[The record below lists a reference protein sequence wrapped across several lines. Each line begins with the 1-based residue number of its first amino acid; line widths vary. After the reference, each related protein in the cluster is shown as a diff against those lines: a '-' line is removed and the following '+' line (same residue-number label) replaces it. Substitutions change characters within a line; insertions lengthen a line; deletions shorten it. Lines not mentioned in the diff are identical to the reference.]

1 MKKLLLLGAAMIA
14 ALALNAQTYDFT
26 TGSLTFNAGSS
37 INYVNGNATA
47 DGITWTVVSPGLNSE
62 SGEGAKSF
70 AQASGFFTFDEIS
83 GLEFVALNSAADK
96 DAIRFAAE
104 ANGGIVGNGGDG
116 FIKIPN
122 QTAGTLISV
131 TYTRKG
137 GSATN
142 LLNGNK
148 AKDKGAGDANYNLT
162 ADGSNTEPAAKGTM
176 VTNKYTVAADGD
188 AYLYITNARIEKI
201 VIGGGDASGVDE
213 AVAEGAKLEYYS
225 VAGVKLGAPV
235 KGERIV
241 RAAVKDG
248 KKVASDIVII
258 NE

>member
-26 TGSLTFNAGSS
+26 KGSLTFNAGSS
-37 INYVNGNATA
+37 INFLNGTATA
-47 DGITWTVVSPGLNSE
+47 DDITWTKVSPGLNTE
-62 SGEGAKSF
+62 AGEGAKSF
-70 AQASGFFTFDEIS
+70 SKAGGFFTFDEIS
-83 GLEFVALNSAADK
+83 GLEFVALNSDANK
-96 DAIRFAAE
+96 DAIRFAAV
-104 ANGGIVGNGGDG
+104 ANGGIVGNGGDD

-122 QTAGTLISV
+122 QTAGTVISV
-131 TYTRKG
+131 TYTMKG
-137 GSATN
+137 TTTTN
-142 LLNGNK
+142 LTNGNK

-162 ADGSNTEPAAKGTM
+162 AATTNTEPAAKGTM

-188 AYLYITNARIEKI
+188 AYLYITNARVEKI

-213 AVAEGAKLEYYS
+213 AVAEGATLEYYS

-248 KKVASDIVII
+248 KKVASDIVIY

>member
-37 INYVNGNATA
+37 INYLNGTATA
-47 DGITWTVVSPGLNSE
+47 DGITWTKVSPGLNTE

-70 AQASGFFTFDEIS
+70 AQAGAFFTFDEIS
-83 GLEFVALNSAADK
+83 GLEFVALNSSSDK
-96 DAIRFAAE
+96 DAFRFAAVE
-104 ANGGIVGNGGDG
+104 NGGIVGNGGDC
-116 FIKIPN
+116 FVKIPS
-122 QTAGTLISV
+122 QLAGTVISV
-131 TYTRKG
+131 TYTMKG
-137 GSATN
+137 SSSTN
-142 LLNGNK
+142 LINGNK

-162 ADGSNTEPAAKGTM
+162 AGASNSEPSAKGTM

-188 AYLYITNARIEKI
+188 AYLYITNARVEKI
-201 VIGGGDASGVDE
+201 VIGDDASGVDE
-213 AVAEGAKLEYYS
+213 AVAEGATLEYYS

-235 KGERIV
+235 KGERII

-248 KKVASDIVII
+248 KKVASDIVIF

>member
-26 TGSLTFNAGSS
+26 KGTLTFNAGSS

-47 DGITWTVVSPGLNSE
+47 DDITWTVVSPGLNTE
-62 SGEGAKSF
+62 AGEGAKSF
-70 AQASGFFTFDEIS
+70 SKAGGFFTFDEIS
-83 GLEFVALNSAADK
+83 GLEFVALNSASDK
-96 DAIRFAAE
+96 DAIRFAA
-104 ANGGIVGNGGDG
+104 ATNGGIVGNGGDD

-188 AYLYITNARIEKI
+188 AYLYITNARVEKI
-201 VIGGGDASGVDE
+201 VIGGTSGVDE
-213 AVAEGAKLEYYS
+213 EVAEGATLEYYS

-241 RAAVKDG
+241 RVAVKDG

>member
-37 INYVNGNATA
+37 INYVNGSATA
-47 DGITWTVVSPGLNSE
+47 DDITWTVVSPGLNTE
-62 SGEGAKSF
+62 AGEGAKSF
-70 AQASGFFTFDEIS
+70 SKAGGFFTFDEIS
-83 GLEFVALNSAADK
+83 GLEFVALNSASDK
-96 DAIRFAAE
+96 DAIRFAAA
-104 ANGGIVGNGGDG
+104 ANGGIVGNGGDD

-131 TYTRKG
+131 TYTMKG
-137 GSATN
+137 STTPN

-162 ADGSNTEPAAKGTM
+162 AGASNTEPSVKGAM

-201 VIGGGDASGVDE
+201 VIGDDASGVDE
-213 AVAEGAKLEYYS
+213 AVAEGATLEYYS

-248 KKVASDIVII
+248 KKVASDIVIY